1 MLDDYLSNPFHGRG
15 FCRLVFAIIPLMPYL
30 FSRWSELSRQL
41 ITREIKSRYKQSFLG
56 YAWVILNPLLQMLV
70 MTFVFSLIIRVS
82 SLGVPY
88 AIFLYVALL
97 PWNLFAN
104 SLTHATNSLVGNAAL
119 IKKIYFP
126 RQIFIQATLI
136 AKVVDFLLA
145 SIVLV
150 IFFVYYHQPLTL
162 NVLWAIPIFV
172 IQEIFTYGLSL
183 ILAAA
188 NLFYRD
194 VQHLLSLIL
203 ILWMYVTPVIYPIE
217 MVPETYRFIFKL
229 NPMAVIVN
237 AYREAILGGNM
248 PKLSSLAIALV
259 VSLVTYYLGRKIF
272 TSLEGYFADVV

>member
-1 MLDDYLSNPFHGRG
+1 MN
-15 FCRLVFAIIPLMPYL
+15 V
-30 FSRWSELSRQL
+30 SELSRQL
-41 ITREIKSRYKQSFLG
+41 ISREIKSRYKQSFLG

-104 SLTHATNSLVGNAAL
+104 SLTHSTNSLVNNSAL

-136 AKVVDFLLA
+136 AKVIDFLLA
-145 SIVLV
+145 SIILV
-150 IFFVYYHQPLTL
+150 FFFLLYNQPLTV
-162 NVLWAIPIFV
+162 NALWVIPIFI

-183 ILAAA
+183 ILASI

-194 VQHLLSLIL
+194 IQHLLSLLL
-203 ILWMYVTPVIYPIE
+203 ILWMYITPVIYPIE
-217 MVPETYRFIFKL
+217 MVPEAYRFIFKL
-229 NPMAVIVN
+229 NPMAVIIN
-237 AYREAILGGNM
+237 AYREAILGGNI
-248 PKLSSLAIALV
+248 PKLSSLAVALAL
-259 VSLVTYYLGRKIF
+259 SLITYYLGRKIF
-272 TSLEGYFADVV
+272 TKLEGYFADVA